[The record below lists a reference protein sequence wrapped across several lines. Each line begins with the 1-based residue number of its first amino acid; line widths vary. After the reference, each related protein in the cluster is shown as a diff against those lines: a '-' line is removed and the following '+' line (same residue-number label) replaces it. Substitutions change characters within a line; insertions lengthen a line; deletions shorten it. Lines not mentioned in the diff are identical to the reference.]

1 MATELSF
8 ILKDQG
14 GKSNLTEIRNAG
26 NVPAVIYG
34 KGQDNVFI
42 VINEKEFN
50 NLIKQ
55 HLCANIIVTLKGEGK
70 EIKVFIQDLQVHP
83 ITKAILHVDFLA
95 INDKQIIKTKVPVV
109 FTGEA
114 VGVKAGGLLQR
125 LVYKLPI
132 TCLPKDLPTK
142 IEIDVTDLNVGDVRK
157 VRQITLPEGIKT
169 RFNDD
174 VVLALV
180 AKTRAAT
187 SAAATSGEGEAAAEG
202 EG

>member
-1 MATELSF
+1 MATQLSF
-8 ILKDQG
+8 TLKNQG

-34 KGQDNVFI
+34 KGQENTFI
-42 VINEKEFN
+42 IINEKEFN
-50 NLIKQ
+50 NLIKG
-55 HLCANIIVTLKGEGK
+55 HLCANILITLEGEGK
-70 EIKVFIQDLQVHP
+70 KVEVFIQDLQVHP

-95 INDKQIIKTKVPVV
+95 INEKQIIKTKVPVV

-114 VGVKAGGLLQR
+114 IGVKAGGLLQR

-142 IEIDVTDLNVGDVRK
+142 VEINVADLNVGDVRK

-187 SAAATSGEGEAAAEG
+187 SASASGEEG
-202 EG
+202 TA

>member
-1 MATELSF
+1 MATQLSYT
-8 ILKDQG
+8 LRDQG
-14 GKSNLTEIRNAG
+14 GKENLTEIRNAG

-34 KGQDNVFI
+34 KGQDNLFI
-42 VINEKEFN
+42 TINEKEFN

-55 HLCANIIVTLKGEGK
+55 HLCANILVTLKGDK
-70 EIKVFIQDLQVHP
+70 DFDVFIQDLQVHP

-95 INDKQIIKTKVPVV
+95 IHANQVIKTKVPVV

-132 TCLPKDLPTK
+132 TCLPKDLPAK
-142 IEIDVTDLNVGDVRK
+142 VEIDVADLNVGDVRK

-187 SAAATSGEGEAAAEG
+187 SAAATTETEAKAEA
-202 EG
+202 